1 MACISRYA
9 NKDFAQR
16 FGDGRHRFYFEFRCN
31 RPCLEFSKHC
41 KFCQNRQPDATHQ
54 FFLCFDHGNIN
65 QPLPDN
71 SHIYGSK
78 WYFEAAKRYGE
89 PPSEII
95 EFALQYQKEA
105 RKDFIIE
112 NSIESSKDEKQSIP
126 QEMPRPKK
134 IIDESVIPVK
144 RSKKPAIAITEVT
157 NTTNTTD
164 TTEDIPKPVKRT
176 KKPKVATEVITE
188 IIPEV
193 IKPTPK
199 KRAPRKKPAETPYNT
214 ATNTNTINDLSHK
227 EVSLPTHIEKKLEE
241 IDSEGYDIE
250 YIQLSLFEANGTTY
264 FRDSK
269 KNKLYKKIKD
279 RGIGAYIGRW
289 NPDTES
295 IISTIPDSDNE
306 E

>member
-1 MACISRYA
+1 MVCISRYA

-31 RPCLEFSKHC
+31 RPCLEFSEHC

-54 FFLCFDHGNIN
+54 FFLCFDHGNVN

-78 WYFEAAKRYGE
+78 WYFEAVKKYGE

-112 NSIESSKDEKQSIP
+112 NNIEPSKDEKQSIS
-126 QEMPRPKK
+126 QEMPRSKK
-134 IIDESVIPVK
+134 IIDESGVPVK
-144 RSKKPAIAITEVT
+144 HSLKPVIEVT
-157 NTTNTTD
+157 NTID
-164 TTEDIPKPVKRT
+164 IIEDVPKSVKRT
-176 KKPKVATEVITE
+176 KKPKVA
-188 IIPEV
+188 PEV
-193 IKPTPK
+193 IPDITPVTAVK
-199 KRAPRKKPAETPYNT
+199 KRAPRKKPSTIAYNT
-214 ATNTNTINDLSHK
+214 ITTNTLNNLNHQEI
-227 EVSLPTHIEKKLEE
+227 SLPTYIEKKLEE

-250 YIQLSLFEANGTTY
+250 YIQLNLFEANGTTY
-264 FRDSK
+264 FRDGK

-279 RGIGAYIGRW
+279 KVIGAYIGRW

-295 IISTIPDSDNE
+295 IISNIPDSDDE